1 MVSIE
6 EYNERRLTNVENAIT
21 KLTEISADLN
31 KVLAVQEQ
39 RLTQNERLMYDL
51 EETVES
57 RRAEYENRIQNVY
70 DVMNRE
76 DNKILEELELMRE
89 EQKEQHKSISNK
101 INDMQKIIW
110 VYMGGF
116 SVIVF
121 LLTNGSK
128 FLTLFGMK

>member
-1 MVSIE
+1 MALE
-6 EYNERRLTNVENAIT
+6 DFNEKRITRVEDAIT

-39 RLTQNERLMYDL
+39 RLSQNERTMDDL
-51 EETVES
+51 ENIIES
-57 RRAEYENRIQNVY
+57 RRQEYETRIQNVY

-76 DNKILEELELMRE
+76 DNKILEELEIMRS
-89 EQKEQHKSISNK
+89 EQKSQHDSLSNK
-101 INDMQKIIW
+101 INDMQKILW

-116 SVIVF
+116 SVIIF

-128 FLTLFGMK
+128 FLSILGVK

>member
-1 MVSIE
+1 MSPE
-6 EYNERRLTNVENAIT
+6 DYNERRLTNVENAIT

-39 RLTQNERLMYDL
+39 RLTQSERLMNDL

-57 RRAEYENRIQNVY
+57 RRAEYETRIQNVY

-76 DNKILEELELMRE
+76 DSKILEELELMRE
-89 EQKEQHKSISNK
+89 EQKKQHDALSNK
-101 INDMQKIIW
+101 INEMQKFIW

-128 FLTLFGMK
+128 FLSIFGVK